1 MYGSENQTAWNN
13 ILTGIT
19 RILTKSGSPLSYSAC
34 DCDSEKMYYNFV
46 QYFEQYS

>member
-1 MYGSENQTAWNN
+1 MAVKTKPPETTFL
-13 ILTGIT
+13 IGIT